1 MKQSERVT
9 EDIRWAHAQL
19 SSMSKEELDKRLA
32 ARELGPVGRILLET
46 GAINYA
52 LGVRQCPATIGECL
66 LADCALCD
74 GIPFGGRR
82 KEPTP

>member
-32 ARELGPVGRILLET
+32 ARELGPVGRFLLET
-46 GAINYA
+46 GAIKDV
-52 LGVRQCPATIGECL
+52 LGVRKCPANIGECL

-74 GIPFGGRR
+74 GTPFGGR
-82 KEPTP
+82 KKAPMP